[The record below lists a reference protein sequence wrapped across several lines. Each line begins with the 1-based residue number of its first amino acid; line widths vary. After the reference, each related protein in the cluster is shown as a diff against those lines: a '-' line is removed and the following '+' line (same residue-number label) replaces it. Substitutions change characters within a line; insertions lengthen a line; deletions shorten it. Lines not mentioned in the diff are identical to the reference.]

1 MTGKNRPDVYYLL
14 WEGTRFKEL
23 LHRKSGN
30 DAQENPLTRRRN
42 PFLTGFLTPCA
53 LPALS
58 AENWDNIGMTVD
70 ERIERLTE
78 RTQAIAESLELVVI
92 QVRELGHS
100 IGMDAENIR
109 ALARI
114 AEIHEHRLTHL
125 EGGNPA

>member
-1 MTGKNRPDVYYLL
+1 
-14 WEGTRFKEL
+14 
-23 LHRKSGN
+23 
-30 DAQENPLTRRRN
+30 
-42 PFLTGFLTPCA
+42 
-53 LPALS
+53 
-58 AENWDNIGMTVD
+58 MTVD

-100 IGMDAENIR
+100 IDKDAENIR

>member
-1 MTGKNRPDVYYLL
+1 
-14 WEGTRFKEL
+14 
-23 LHRKSGN
+23 
-30 DAQENPLTRRRN
+30 
-42 PFLTGFLTPCA
+42 
-53 LPALS
+53 
-58 AENWDNIGMTVD
+58 MTVD

-100 IGMDAENIR
+100 IGKDENIR